1 MQTPKGVTMWLALW
15 KVAREID
22 RVAQSDIASLGLCL
36 TDFGVLEALLN
47 RGPMRVNAIAAA
59 VMLTSGSMT
68 TSVDRLTNRGLVRRA
83 ADPQDARVRMVELTD
98 EGRALITPAYRSH
111 AVTIDGVFEPLT
123 PEERTTFLRLLLK
136 LRHSART
143 VKGLS

>member
-22 RVAQSDIASLGLCL
+22 RVAQSDIASLGMCL

-47 RGPMRVNAIAAA
+47 RGPMRVNAIADA

-68 TSVDRLTNRGLVRRA
+68 TSVDRLTNRDLVRRA
-83 ADPQDARVRMVELTD
+83 PHPQDARVRMVELTD
-98 EGRALITPAYRSH
+98 EGRALITPAYHSH

-123 PEERTTFLRLLLK
+123 QDERTTLLRLLLK
-136 LRHSART
+136 LRHSARA